1 VTYRFLPH
9 TADIR
14 VAFQAADLAGL
25 LQDAVEVSRKLFVG
39 ESTVENRQRRRIA
52 IDVSDAE
59 ELLLAFLRELLFAYE
74 TAGFLPLALTVRSL
88 SPSRLRGELGGE
100 RLEPARHDA
109 EPEVKAVTR
118 HGFFVRE
125 TERGWEAEVLF
136 DV

>member
-1 VTYRFLPH
+1 MTYRFLPH

-14 VAFQAADLAGL
+14 VVFRAADLAGL

-39 ESTVENRQRRRIA
+39 ESAVEARERRQVA
-52 IDVSDAE
+52 IDASGAE

-74 TAGFLPLALTVRSL
+74 TAGFLPRALAVQSL
-88 SPSRLRGELGGE
+88 SPIRLRGELEGE
-100 RLEPARHDA
+100 RLDPTRHEA

-118 HGFFVRE
+118 HEFSVSE
-125 TERGWEAEVLF
+125 TESGWRAEVLF

>member
-1 VTYRFLPH
+1 MTYRFLPH

-14 VAFQAADLAGL
+14 VAFHAADLAGL

-39 ESTVENRQRRRIA
+39 ESAVEDRERRQVT
-52 IDVSDAE
+52 IDASGAE

-74 TAGFLPLALTVRSL
+74 TAGFLPRALAVQSL
-88 SPSRLRGELGGE
+88 SPSRLRGELEGE
-100 RLEPARHDA
+100 RLDPARHDA

-118 HGFFVRE
+118 HEFSVSE

>member
-1 VTYRFLPH
+1 MTYRFLPH

-14 VAFQAADLAGL
+14 VAFHTADLAGL

-39 ESTVENRQRRRIA
+39 ESAVEDRERRQVA
-52 IDVSDAE
+52 IDASGAE

-74 TAGFLPLALTVRSL
+74 TAGFLPRALAVQSL
-88 SPSRLRGELGGE
+88 SPSRLRGELAGE
-100 RLEPARHDA
+100 RLDPARHEA

-118 HGFFVRE
+118 HEFSVSE
-125 TERGWEAEVLF
+125 TECGWQAEVLF

>member
-1 VTYRFLPH
+1 MTYRFLPH

-14 VAFQAADLAGL
+14 VAFHAADLAGL

-39 ESTVENRQRRRIA
+39 ESAVEDRERRQVA
-52 IDVSDAE
+52 IDGGGAE

-74 TAGFLPLALTVRSL
+74 TAGFLPCALTVRSL
-88 SPSRLRGELGGE
+88 SPGRLRGELGGE
-100 RLEPARHDA
+100 RLDPARHEA

-118 HGFFVRE
+118 HEFAVRE